1 MTKWI
6 LGILLATLL
15 AAVAVVLSNRDAA
28 GTSTAENPAEAV
40 SQFIEA
46 AREAD
51 IDRYLGLTSG
61 GLRAELEQSRA
72 ELGDDGFREHLL
84 RYAED
89 IKGLATL
96 GDADTEENIIS
107 LDVEFVFVDRKE
119 RQRTTFV
126 RRGKYWTI
134 ASVEPARMVKSPI
147 PYGTPVFE
155 EPPPAEQDGEP
166 GAPGP

>member
-1 MTKWI
+1 MNKWM
-6 LGILLATLL
+6 LGILMAILL
-15 AAVAVVLSNRDAA
+15 AAVAMVLRSRDQSW
-28 GTSTAENPAEAV
+28 TSGADNPAAAV
-40 SQFIEA
+40 SQLIEA

-51 IDRYLGLTSG
+51 INGYLGLTSG
-61 GLRAELEQSRA
+61 RLRAELEQSRA
-72 ELGDDGFREHLL
+72 EMGDDGFREHLR

-96 GDADTEENIIS
+96 GNGETEEDTIT

-126 RRGKYWTI
+126 RQGKGWTI
-134 ASVEPARMVKSPI
+134 ASVDAIEMVKPAI

-155 EPPPAEQDGEP
+155 EPPPAENGER
-166 GAPGP
+166 GLTGP